1 MSEKNKSRVHHVNL
15 APDYLQQLS
24 RCHPH
29 VGIAELVWNAM
40 DAEPTRVDVWLRD
53 SPLGGIE
60 KIVVVDD
67 GEGIDVT
74 RVDEAFGHLGQSWKK
89 FTKTT
94 TSGRPLHGQH
104 GRGRFRACTLGRVCT
119 WDTVYRAVDGKTHA
133 FTVTINTDRIKDV
146 EILDI
151 TPATNKTGTTVTV
164 SELAQ
169 PRSRSFADEAVV
181 DYLNEHFGHFLLSYP
196 AISIRVNG
204 TPLNPQALIA
214 HQQELPPQTVTLP
227 NGTSAE
233 LTVRIIE
240 WKKSGS
246 RRIFLCDPSGMT
258 VHDVPLRSH
267 VLDDT
272 VSVYVRSPFFATP
285 NVANVA
291 SDQLEELEDVG
302 VVLKAARE
310 EIKKFEA
317 RREADR
323 TRQVVQR
330 WKDAAIYPYESE
342 PSGAVE
348 EVQRDVFHLVAQQI
362 DKHLPH
368 FHKAE
373 PAVQRTMFQLVRH
386 SVETKPGSLAKLIQ
400 GYSHIPATER
410 ERIERVLE
418 RTTLRR
424 LFEGA
429 ELIQDRL
436 AVLTGIDELLNNP
449 KLRTQFAERKQL
461 HEIVAANLWILDDN
475 FYLSGSD
482 QTLSRSVQKHVAA
495 LKGAVVVDPDFK
507 VMDGRKRVDV
517 MLTRQNRGNSFDHL
531 VVELKRPTE
540 KGGAAIITQMLTYAV
555 ALAEDPQWNNQYVK
569 WTFWGIV
576 HDLDP
581 VGIAKIQQ
589 KDRAPGLV
597 EVLKNSTIW
606 LKTWS
611 QVIADARKRLE
622 FLRESLDVQ
631 TSAEHGLSHL
641 ASSYPEATPKAISST
656 AKIRKAVAAG
666 TKLSRSKKTKAKA
679 RGRSA
684 ARA

>member
-1 MSEKNKSRVHHVNL
+1 MRNAVVSMASRRAPGLIYLPRDLACQCDAAIWALATPEALMSAKNTPRVHHVNL

-29 VGIAELVWNAM
+29 VGIAELIWNAM
-40 DAEPTRVDVWLRD
+40 DGDPTKVEVWLRD

-67 GEGIDVT
+67 GEGIDVA
-74 RVDEAFGHLGQSWKK
+74 RVDAAFGHLGQSWKK

-94 TSGRPLHGQH
+94 TSRRPLHGQH
-104 GRGRFRACTLGRVCT
+104 GHGRFRACRLGRVCNCE
-119 WDTVYRAVDGKTHA
+119 TVNRAVDGKFHA
-133 FTVTINTDRIKDV
+133 FTVTINTDRVKDV
-146 EILDI
+146 EILDT
-151 TPATNKTGTTVTV
+151 TPTSRKTGTTVTV
-164 SELAQ
+164 SELLQ
-169 PRSRSFADEAVV
+169 PKSRAFTDEAVR
-181 DYLNEHFGHFLLSYP
+181 DYLTEHFGHFLLSYP
-196 AISIRVNG
+196 AISIGVNG

-214 HQQELPPQTVTLP
+214 RQEELPPQRVKLP
-227 NGTSAE
+227 NGASAE
-233 LTVRIIE
+233 ISVRIIE

-258 VHDVPLRSH
+258 VHDVSLRSH

-272 VSVYVRSPFFATP
+272 VSVYVRSPFFSPP
-285 NVANVA
+285 NVVNVA
-291 SDQLEELEDVG
+291 SDQLEGLEGVG
-302 VVLKAARE
+302 AVLKAARE
-310 EIKKFEA
+310 EVKKFEA

-323 TRQVVQR
+323 TRQAVQR

-373 PAVQRTMFQLVRH
+373 PVVQRTMFQLVRH
-386 SVETKPGSLAKLIQ
+386 SVETKPGALAKLIQ
-400 GYSHIPATER
+400 GYSHIPAIER
-410 ERIERVLE
+410 DRLERVLE
-418 RTTLRR
+418 RT
-424 LFEGA
+424 
-429 ELIQDRL
+429 
-436 AVLTGIDELLNNP
+436 
-449 KLRTQFAERKQL
+449 
-461 HEIVAANLWILDDN
+461 IVASNLWILDDN
-475 FYLSGSD
+475 FYLSGSN

-495 LKGAVVVDPDFK
+495 LNGAVVIDPDFK
-507 VMDGRKRVDV
+507 VLDGRKRVDV
-517 MLTRQNRGNSFDHL
+517 MLTRQNRGNTFDHL

-540 KGGAAIITQMLTYAV
+540 KGGASIITQMLTYAV
-555 ALAEDPQWNNQYVK
+555 PLAEDPQWQNQYVK

-576 HDLDP
+576 HDLAP
-581 VGIAKIQQ
+581 VGVAKSQQ

-597 EVLKNSTIW
+597 EILKNSTIW

-611 QVIADARKRLE
+611 QVTADARKRLE

-641 ASSYPEATPKAISST
+641 ASVYPEATPKAISTT
-656 AKIRKAVAAG
+656 AKIRKAAAG
-666 TKLSRSKKTKAKA
+666 AKKVRRKKRSTVERRRK
-679 RGRSA
+679 SA
-684 ARA
+684 ALA